1 MAAVV
6 SQIAKYVLLI
16 LMLLFTVETFMVLR
30 KQSEESRRRIMRK
43 QIGLMVLFNIVS
55 YGVIFLNTMDP
66 VMILMLGCMLMYLL
80 VVQVLYRIIYRRA
93 SLILLNT
100 MCMMLSIGMVIQSRL
115 DMDTARK
122 QFIIAAGATM
132 ICFIIPVFIR
142 RVRWVSKLTWVYAVV
157 GIALLGVVLLF
168 GKISGGANL
177 SVSIGGVTFAFS
189 EFVKILFVLFVAGM
203 LQEKHDFRRVIVVT
217 VVAAV
222 HVGIL
227 ALSADLG
234 AALIYFVAW
243 IVMVFVAT
251 RQPAYAVIGVGGM
264 AGASLLGYRMFEHI
278 RVRVEIWKDPLS
290 DYEGNGYQLAQAL
303 FGICAGGWFGTGL
316 CQGSPDAIPLAFED
330 FTFAAICEEFGVL
343 FGICLILLCM
353 GMYLLMVN
361 IAFRLDK
368 PFYKLVAMGLGTEY
382 MFQVFLTVGGTTKFI
397 PMTGITLPLISYGG
411 SSLVCTI
418 IMISIIQGLYMIR
431 RDEDDEIRRR
441 RREEE
446 RRARE
451 AQYEYGYQNGY
462 GRRGGYGP
470 QNGYGPQ
477 EDYGPQNGYDIPNDL
492 NRMTESAGD
501 GNLQNRDIMNS
512 VTKPVANTYDLSR
525 DKNQRK
531 AYMQDVENQSGE
543 SDDLSEKIERQA
555 REDLALRKH
564 RKSGK

>member
-16 LMLLFTVETFMVLR
+16 LMVLFTVETFMVLR
-30 KQSEESRRRIMRK
+30 RQSEESRRRIMRK
-43 QIGLMVLFNIVS
+43 QIGLMVLLNIVC
-55 YGVIFLNTMDP
+55 YGVMFLNTMDP
-66 VMILMLGCMLMYLL
+66 LMFVMLVCMLLYLL

-122 QFIIAAGATM
+122 QFIIAAGSTM

-142 RVRWVSKLTWVYAVV
+142 RVRWVSKLTWLYAIV
-157 GIALLGVVLLF
+157 GVCLLGVVLLF
-168 GKISGGANL
+168 GRISGGANL

-189 EFVKILFVLFVAGM
+189 EFVKITFVLFVAGM
-203 LQEKHDFRRVIVVT
+203 LQERHDFRRVVIVT
-217 VVAAV
+217 IVAAI

-251 RQPAYAVIGVGGM
+251 RQPAYAALGVGGM
-264 AGASLLGYRMFEHI
+264 AGASVIGYRMFDHI

-290 DYEGNGYQLAQAL
+290 DYQGNGYQLAQAL

-316 CQGSPDAIPLAFED
+316 CQGHPDMIPLAFED
-330 FTFAAICEEFGVL
+330 FTFAAICEEFGIL
-343 FGICLILLCM
+343 FGICLIILCM
-353 GMYLLMVN
+353 GMYLLIVN
-361 IAFRLDK
+361 IAFRLDRT
-368 PFYKLVAMGLGTEY
+368 FYKLVAMGLGTEY

-431 RDEDDEIRRR
+431 HDEDEEIRRR

-451 AQYEYGYQNGY
+451 AQM
-462 GRRGGYGP
+462 GYGP
-470 QNGYGPQ
+470 QNGY
-477 EDYGPQNGYDIPNDL
+477 EPQNGYGPQDSYGAQNGRAYGAGAADDL
-492 NRMTESAGD
+492 R
-501 GNLQNRDIMNS
+501 QNVNGRDRRK
-512 VTKPVANTYDLSR
+512 KPVRNTYDLSR
-525 DKNQRK
+525 DRTQQD
-531 AYMQDVENQSGE
+531 AYMQDVANQSGE
-543 SDDLSEKIERQA
+543 SDDLSEKIEKQA

-564 RKSGK
+564 GSGK